1 MMSYSVVFASKTGNT
16 ELIAKRIRKAMG
28 PDACS
33 YFGDP
38 AGATDVARTAGVVFV
53 GSWVHKGAATED
65 VRSFLRSLDGRR
77 VFLFGTC
84 GFGASDEYYNQMLER
99 FRGELPASCELAGSF
114 MCQGKMP
121 EVVRKRY
128 EGMLAAAEPGS
139 KDAKRAEMLI
149 ANFDMA
155 LAHPNT
161 DDLRTLEADLREAGL
176 L

>member
-1 MMSYSVVFASKTGNT
+1 MSYSVVFSSKTGNT
-16 ELIAKRIRKAMG
+16 ELIAKRIRKALG
-28 PDACS
+28 AEGCA
-33 YFGDP
+33 YFGNP
-38 AGATDVARTAGVVFV
+38 AAADDAARGAGVVFV
-53 GSWVHKGAATED
+53 GSWVDKGGATDD
-65 VRSFLRSLDGRR
+65 VRSFLRSLDGRS

-84 GFGASDEYYNQMLER
+84 GFGASDAYFNQVLER
-99 FRGELPASCELAGSF
+99 IRGDLPANCELVGSF

-121 EVVRKRY
+121 QAVRTRY

-139 KDAKRAEMLI
+139 ADAKRAEMLI

-161 DDLRTLEADLREAGL
+161 DDLRVLEADLREAGL